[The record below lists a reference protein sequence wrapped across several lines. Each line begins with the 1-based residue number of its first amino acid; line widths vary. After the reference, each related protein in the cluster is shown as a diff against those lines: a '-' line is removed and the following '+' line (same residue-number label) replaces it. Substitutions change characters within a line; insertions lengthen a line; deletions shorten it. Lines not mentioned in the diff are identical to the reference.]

1 MFRVLQPLY
10 VGRINRADLSQ
21 REQRLALGYTRI
33 LMWFDDR
40 RWKTDRFDGL
50 PLQVQLN
57 GSGLQTLRISQW
69 KRQDNP
75 VVPQSPLCHIIGND
89 PGRYLPADFAFTK
102 VVYWAQPR
110 N

>member
-21 REQRLALGYTRI
+21 REQKLALGYTRI

-50 PLQVQLN
+50 PT
-57 GSGLQTLRISQW
+57 SSPTERKWIADP
-69 KRQDNP
+69 QDLS
-75 VVPQSPLCHIIGND
+75 VEAAG
-89 PGRYLPADFAFTK
+89 
-102 VVYWAQPR
+102 
-110 N
+110 